1 MVNVAKEK
9 SIYIDKSIDAHAI
22 EMYHTVVVSAISLY
36 PKINNVPNYTHVIH
50 ITFVL
55 CKFIWCLLL
64 LLLLLLEILD
74 VIA

>member
-9 SIYIDKSIDAHAI
+9 SIYIDKPIEAHAI

-55 CKFIWCLLL
+55 CKFIWCLLVFVVVVVVR
-64 LLLLLLEILD
+64 D
-74 VIA
+74 A